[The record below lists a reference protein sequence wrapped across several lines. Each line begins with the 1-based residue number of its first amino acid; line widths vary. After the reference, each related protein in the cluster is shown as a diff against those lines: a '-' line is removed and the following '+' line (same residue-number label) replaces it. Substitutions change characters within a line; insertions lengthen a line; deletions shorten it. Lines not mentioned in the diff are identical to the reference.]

1 MKAREYPA
9 EIERVR
15 REIRTTKSPYRRKDL
30 QRYLKRLQSEI
41 RTYKQYTNTNTK
53 ENQNG
58 RES

>member
-15 REIRTTKSPYRRKDL
+15 REIRTTNSPYRRKDL

-41 RTYKQYTNTNTK
+41 RTYKQYTNTK

>member
-15 REIRTTKSPYRRKDL
+15 REIITTKSPYRRKDL

-41 RTYKQYTNTNTK
+41 RTYKQYTNTK

>member
-30 QRYLKRLQSEI
+30 QRYLNRLQSEI
-41 RTYKQYTNTNTK
+41 RMYKQYTNTNTK

>member
-41 RTYKQYTNTNTK
+41 RTYKQYTNTE